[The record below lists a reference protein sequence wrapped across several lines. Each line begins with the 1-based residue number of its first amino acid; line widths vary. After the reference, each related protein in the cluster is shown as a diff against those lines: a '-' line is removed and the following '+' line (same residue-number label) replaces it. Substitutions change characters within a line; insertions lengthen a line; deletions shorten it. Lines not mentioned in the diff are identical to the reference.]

1 MAGFNGHGMPEI
13 LLTSK
18 ALSSMIKDGKTYE
31 ETGLPIVFKT
41 TQERL
46 DDDRNHIALG

>member
-18 ALSSMIKDGKTYE
+18 ALVEMLKDGKSFE
-31 ETGLPIVFKT
+31 ETGIPLAFKT
-41 TQERL
+41 TQARL
-46 DDDRNHIALG
+46 DDDRNFIALR